1 MLNAKKG
8 NRLLSRIR
16 NYVTHPLNVKM
27 KDEEERKLYRQ
38 HLDNDPGQYFYLQD
52 LSQFYLE
59 YMFLEFC
66 GYTPQ
71 DYRGLMEQSH

>member
-1 MLNAKKG
+1 MKFHPLEREFFDKVLNATLDIPV
-8 NRLLSRIR
+8 NASIHLRL
-16 NYVTHPLNVKM
+16 YK
-27 KDEEERKLYRQ
+27 Q
-38 HLDNDPGQYFYLQD
+38 HLDNDPRQYFYLQD

-71 DYRGLMEQSH
+71 DYRGLMEQSL